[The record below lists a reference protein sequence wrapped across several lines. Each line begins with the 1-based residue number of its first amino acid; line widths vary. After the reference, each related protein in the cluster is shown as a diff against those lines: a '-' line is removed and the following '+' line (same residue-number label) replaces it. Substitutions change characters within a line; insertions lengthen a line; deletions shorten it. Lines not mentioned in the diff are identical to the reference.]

1 MFSNRVQQSIQKRMY
16 GMCLPLYQRLIR
28 LEAQANTP
36 KSINVTNQCD
46 ILSFNESIKAI
57 TYKNSFT
64 VINGKIKYN
73 GLPPFD
79 IPSLKKIKDLLKD
92 IKEGHTYRFIEI
104 LNGKTYVMNASL
116 NKNIYNFTV
125 GTIDKVFSIV
135 NQYSI
140 LNRNLNKAASLLPM
154 YIDSIET
161 TKNATTFL
169 KQFTPL
175 TYFFCFNLNTE
186 SYLFH
191 QKNTKWN
198 GEPYKNLYIGDIR
211 VSEVADK
218 MILEYNTTEQFL
230 IDYVWTSGYKVS
242 FANIIT
248 HKGNKYWLGTGID
261 LIQYITPGIKCKGDV
276 QINGNFTLED
286 NNANIIYSVD
296 NVQKNIVQL
305 YKVGIGELYPE
316 STLDIKDSSTQD
328 ILTLIKDINKSDVYT
343 TQLLSELKNASM
355 DSKTVKSIVER
366 VCPVQTIDLF
376 YVVFALEKLDKNK
389 ITYLYFYPF
398 PNWTDK
404 NLPMLRADPT
414 ISQQLVDVFEA
425 TATTMASTYA
435 GDGLMAPIVSKFV
448 WGEKRN
454 GIFYFTNKNKL
465 YALATGKN
473 VQNLNLK
480 VNTNVNFSAYFSV
493 EDAYQYY
500 LQSMLISIKNI
511 QVINLEM
518 LKGLMKDVQ
527 FKYTHPLIKY
537 YDIQKETVA
546 FVTYSDKITLL
557 QLTQFSQVSFDT
569 LSSNERHKELSFI
582 NNIKKEYQ
590 LEKDTYGMISY
601 EDDTQY
607 FMSQFYVIQDKMVL
621 AVELPIETYLKP
633 TLNVIGDSRLQGEVQ
648 VYDKSDSTQY
658 TTIDP
663 ANHYFG
669 INSDK
674 RMIQYSND
682 YTNNKVLGENLA
694 QHHAYITSNHYPNLV
709 CEVTNGTSAAT
720 MKLASNKPFS
730 EMGTKELYGPDISFE
745 IEDSTEVTREVGTL
759 RMGVDSANQIGF
771 GVSINTNFEGQY
783 QEKQILSVDNTGCL
797 SVNSIKFGN
806 NNSISVKDGNL
817 QLTPSNKLTT
827 RINQRETIETFYPFS
842 MKNKTSLPMVTQYT
856 IQLPDIHDEYVYSL
870 SISMEYTEYRLNDI
884 ESYYFKSH
892 FTYDS
897 SWTDKEIPNTP
908 FTPTIYSCGGTITSV
923 SNFVLDYLNHT
934 MTITITL
941 PPNVYI
947 VSSATIKLGQIYPMD
962 KTLYDFDFFITRTI

>member
-1 MFSNRVQQSIQKRMY
+1 MFSNRIQQSIQKRIY
-16 GMCLPLYQRLIR
+16 DMCLPLYQRLNR
-28 LEAQANTP
+28 LETQVIKKTNKT
-36 KSINVTNQCD
+36 NVTNQGD
-46 ILSFNESIKAI
+46 ILSFNESIKEI
-57 TYKNSFT
+57 KYKNSFT
-64 VINGKIKYN
+64 IKNGKIKYN

-79 IPSLKKIKDLLKD
+79 PPSLKKINELLKN
-92 IKEGHTYRFIEI
+92 IKEGHTYNFIEA

-116 NKNIYNFTV
+116 YKNTYNFKV
-125 GTIDKVFSIV
+125 GTIDKVYSIV
-135 NQYSI
+135 DQYSK
-140 LNRNLNKAASLLPM
+140 LNRDLNEAASLLPM
-154 YIDSIET
+154 YIDSIKN
-161 TKNATTFL
+161 TKDATRFL
-169 KQFTPL
+169 NQFNPL

-191 QKNTKWN
+191 QKNTMWN
-198 GEPYKNLYIGDIR
+198 GQKYEALYIGDIC
-211 VSEVADK
+211 VSEVANK
-218 MILEYNTTEQFL
+218 MILEYNTTEQCL

-242 FANIIT
+242 FVNIIT

-261 LIQYITPGIKCKGDV
+261 LIQYVTPGIQCKGDV
-276 QINGNFTLED
+276 QIKGNFTLED
-286 NNANIIYSVD
+286 NNANIIFSVD
-296 NVQKNIVQL
+296 NVYKNIVQL

-343 TQLLSELKNASM
+343 NQLLSELKEATM

-376 YVVFALEKLDKNK
+376 YAVFALEEPLDKNK

-398 PNWTDK
+398 PEWANK
-404 NLPMLRADPT
+404 NLPMLRAEPK

-435 GDGLMAPIVSKFV
+435 GNGLMAPIVSKFV

-454 GIFYFTNKNKL
+454 GVFYFTNKNKL

-480 VNTNVNFSAYFSV
+480 VNTNVNFSSYFSV

-500 LQSMLISIKNI
+500 LQSMLISIKNKT
-511 QVINLEM
+511 VINLDM
-518 LKGLMKDVQ
+518 LKELMKDVQ
-527 FKYTHPLIKY
+527 FKYPRPIIKY

-546 FVTYSDKITLL
+546 FVIYSDKITLFHL
-557 QLTQFSQVSFDT
+557 NQFKQVSFDT
-569 LSSNERHKELSFI
+569 LSSNDRHKEMSFI

-590 LEKDTYGMISY
+590 LKKDTYGMISY

-648 VYDKSDSTQY
+648 VYDKTVRTQY
-658 TTIDP
+658 FTIDP
-663 ANHYFG
+663 TLHFVG
-669 INSDK
+669 INTDK

-682 YTNNKVLGENLA
+682 YTNNKVLGENLS
-694 QHHAYITSNHYPNLV
+694 QHHAYITSDNYPNLV
-709 CEVTNGTSAAT
+709 CEVTNGKSAAT
-720 MKLASNKPFS
+720 MKLASKQTFS

-759 RMGVDSANQIGF
+759 RMGFDSDNQIGF

-797 SVNSIKFGN
+797 SVNSIKLGN
-806 NNSISVKDGNL
+806 NILKI
-817 QLTPSNKLTT
+817 NKHEL
-827 RINQRETIETFYPFS
+827 FYPFS
-842 MKNKTSLPMVTQYT
+842 MKNKNMESMINQYT
-856 IQLPDIHDEYVYSL
+856 IQLPDIQEYLYSL
-870 SISMEYTEYRLNDI
+870 SISMEYTECINDI
-884 ESYYFKSH
+884 ESVNSYYFKSH
-892 FTYDS
+892 FIYDS
-897 SWTDKEIPNTP
+897 SLEKIPNTP
-908 FTPTIYSCGGTITSV
+908 FTPTLYSCGEPTQSV
-923 SNFVLDYLNHT
+923 TNFVLDYSNHA
-934 MTITITL
+934 MTITITI
-941 PPNVYI
+941 PSNVCI
-947 VSSATIKLGQIYPMD
+947 VSSATIKLGQENTD
-962 KTLYDFDFFITRTI
+962 NVEFFITRTI